1 MKEIT
6 IRTNNSAE
14 GLKKNRK
21 VMGKGVAWKYVVV
34 FNRGDDT
41 NGKIF

>member
-14 GLKKNRK
+14 GLKKIEK
-21 VMGKGVAWKYVVV
+21 LWE
-34 FNRGDDT
+34 
-41 NGKIF
+41 KIAIQPQI